1 MPAPSA
7 LPPALPTPDDPGRSD
22 PDIGTRHLPALLA
35 AAATA
40 GFEAGAIGFVL
51 PAMRQATGA
60 SAQQASWLL
69 SVFVAATL
77 LAVPASALA
86 ARRWGALPLLRAGL
100 LLAVLSGALATV
112 LPGPG
117 PVLVARALQ
126 GLAHGPLL
134 PLLAAV
140 VVMHF
145 PLQRQGRLLGLLSM
159 AYGLSFVGATLGAP
173 WLLQVGWRSAFALGA
188 VLAAVSLAGLMRS
201 GPAGPAAAPPASAPP
216 WRLVFSRPMHPVV
229 LLALGTG
236 IGQAALV
243 WVPSLAVAR
252 LGLAMTAVAPLLVP
266 MLAGGLLATAVV
278 VRWLDRV
285 GARRLS
291 LLGGGAAVAGLLLA
305 VAAPPTVLFFVL
317 GAAGLGFGLGLLS
330 GGPLRYAA
338 GRALPRHAQ
347 GLAQGLV
354 AWIIDLGLLGG
365 SLLMGHLA
373 GGSGPGADARTG
385 VALAMGAAGL
395 AMALCLPAALR
406 LGPHRAPGAAEPV
419 VP

>member
-1 MPAPSA
+1 
-7 LPPALPTPDDPGRSD
+7 
-22 PDIGTRHLPALLA
+22 
-35 AAATA
+35 
-40 GFEAGAIGFVL
+40 
-51 PAMRQATGA
+51 
-60 SAQQASWLL
+60 
-69 SVFVAATL
+69 
-77 LAVPASALA
+77 
-86 ARRWGALPLLRAGL
+86 
-100 LLAVLSGALATV
+100 
-112 LPGPG
+112 
-117 PVLVARALQ
+117 
-126 GLAHGPLL
+126 
-134 PLLAAV
+134 
-140 VVMHF
+140 
-145 PLQRQGRLLGLLSM
+145 
-159 AYGLSFVGATLGAP
+159 
-173 WLLQVGWRSAFALGA
+173 
-188 VLAAVSLAGLMRS
+188 
-201 GPAGPAAAPPASAPP
+201 
-216 WRLVFSRPMHPVV
+216 MHPVL

-236 IGQAALV
+236 IAQAALV

-338 GRALPRHAQ
+338 GRALPRQAQ

-354 AWIIDLGLLGG
+354 AWVIDLGLLGG
-365 SLLMGHLA
+365 SLLMGQLA

-406 LGPHRAPGAAEPV
+406 LGLHRAPGPAEPV